1 MGRVQKRLM
10 PEEHNGPP
18 RPTAKTL
25 GHYEIVSPLGE
36 GGMGV
41 VYKGRDTHLD
51 RFVALKT
58 LRRDVVTDPDRR
70 RRFVLEAKAA
80 SALNHPNIV
89 HVYDIATQDGMDY
102 IAMEYVAGPSLS
114 QWVKGNRPPAGEILD
129 CAIQIATGLDAAH
142 RAGIIHR
149 DLKPANIIIAG
160 PSSAQPGL
168 VKILDF
174 GLAKLMEAEPL
185 GRADADSQTLSVGVA
200 RSFDTIVGT
209 PGYMSPEQ
217 LAGMHVD
224 QRSDIFAFGLVVY
237 YLATGQN
244 AFHGGSSGLVIAALL
259 RDDPP
264 APSDLAPDI
273 DRGLEAVI
281 LRCIR
286 KDPDRRFQSMLE
298 VKSALEDL
306 REQVPS
312 GRRTRSLAS
321 LEPLHKSFPL
331 WTVALSL
338 LVLAASAGLW
348 FWRSAPPK
356 TLEPVLQR
364 LTTDSGLSLDPAIS
378 RDAKMLAY
386 ASDRSGEGNLDIWV
400 RQVAGGDPIRI
411 TNTAADDNEPDF
423 SSDGTTLAF
432 HSDREG
438 GGLYV
443 VSVLGGQQRRLADGG
458 RRPRYSPD
466 GKQIAYWTGEPYRD
480 VPWHPRAAAIYVI
493 DAAGGTPRRLAAD
506 FAIATRPLWTPD
518 GSHILFW
525 GSKQALP
532 PGVSTST
539 GGGPRPGWWVTPG
552 AGGTAVAVASAS
564 ADFGVE
570 EMANSEPCGWRNGNI
585 IFATRTLDN
594 MVNVYETPFSLDKW
608 EISGPIHRLT
618 LGTTKEESPSVA
630 ADGRLVFASI
640 AANLDVYSL
649 PLDVNRGKALAAPER
664 LTRDMADDTGG
675 WPSADGRM
683 MAFESI
689 RSGQWEIWI
698 KDLIG
703 GESQGLALASGA
715 QKAPALAAPGKER
728 MLTSGRD
735 PVMSPDGASIVFQ
748 QDKKLM
754 LISSAGGASRVLSQR
769 PLRPSGWSPDESLV
783 LAADYNQPR
792 TVIETVEVASGKESV
807 YLSDPRRNLYPRGFS
822 PDGRWIVFT
831 AASPEGQA
839 TMVAPFRP
847 SAPPSEREWL
857 AVTDSL
863 TNDFVPR
870 WSPDGR
876 TLYFI
881 SERDGFACL
890 WARRM
895 DPATQTPL
903 GDAFPVLHLHGAA
916 LRMRTAER
924 DLAIAKDKVIF
935 SLEERS
941 GSIWMLQFR

>member
-1 MGRVQKRLM
+1 M
-10 PEEHNGPP
+10 PEEQNGPP

-89 HVYDIATQDGMDY
+89 HVYDIASQDGLDY

-114 QWVKGNRPPAGEILD
+114 QWVKGHRPAAAEILD

-160 PSSAQPGL
+160 PSSPQPGL

-174 GLAKLMEAEPL
+174 GLAKLMEVEPRKGAE
-185 GRADADSQTLSVGVA
+185 ADSQTLSVGVA

-224 QRSDIFAFGLVVY
+224 QRSDIFAFGLVLY

-264 APSDLAPDI
+264 APSDLVPDI

-298 VKSALEDL
+298 VKIALEDL
-306 REQVPS
+306 KEQVPS
-312 GRRTRSLAS
+312 GRRTRSFAP

-348 FWRSAPPK
+348 LWRSAPPK

-364 LTTDSGLSLDPAIS
+364 LTTDSGLSVDPAIS

-400 RQVAGGDPIRI
+400 RQVGGGDPIRI
-411 TNTAADDNEPDF
+411 AHTTADDNEPDF
-423 SSDGTTLAF
+423 SPDGTMLAF

-438 GGLYV
+438 GGVYV
-443 VSVLGGQQRRLADGG
+443 VPVLGGQERRLADGG

-466 GKQIAYWTGEPYRD
+466 GQQIAYWTGEPFRE
-480 VPWHPRAAAIYVI
+480 VPGRPRAAAIYVI
-493 DAAGGTPRRLAAD
+493 NAGGGQPRRLAPE
-506 FAIATRPLWTPD
+506 FAVATRPLWTPD
-518 GSHILFW
+518 GSHLLFW
-525 GSKQALP
+525 GTKVRGDLRS
-532 PGVSTST
+532 
-539 GGGPRPGWWVTPG
+539 GWWVVP
-552 AGGTAVAVASAS
+552 AQGGSAVPVTSTT
-564 ADFGVE
+564 ADFG
-570 EMANSEPCGWRNGNI
+570 SEAIERSEACGWRNGNV
-585 IFATRTLDN
+585 IFSMWTLDRL
-594 MVNVYETPFSLDKW
+594 VNVYEAPFSFDKW
-608 EISGPIHRLT
+608 EITGPIHRLT
-618 LGTTKEESPSVA
+618 LGTTQEESPSVA
-630 ADGRLVFASI
+630 ADGRLVYASI
-640 AANLDVYSL
+640 VANLDVYSL
-649 PLDVNRGKALAAPER
+649 PLDANHGKAIAAPER
-664 LTRDMADDTGG
+664 LTRDMADDSSGS
-675 WPSADGRM
+675 PSADARI
-683 MAFESI
+683 MAFHSF
-689 RSGQWEIWI
+689 RSGHPEIWI
-698 KDLIG
+698 KDLVG
-703 GESQGLALASGA
+703 VEPKGLALDSGGQVKA
-715 QKAPALAAPGKER
+715 QAPALGASGGER
-728 MLTSGRD
+728 MLTSGKY
-735 PVMSPDGASIVFQ
+735 PVISPDGALIAFVQGASITSL
-748 QDKKLM
+748 QDDKLM
-754 LISSAGGASRVLSQR
+754 LIPSSGGVSRMLSAR
-769 PLRPSGWSPDESLV
+769 PLTAAAWSPDQSLL
-783 LAADYNQPR
+783 LAADY
-792 TVIETVEVASGKESV
+792 TKAKTSIETVEVNSGKASV
-807 YLSDPRRNLYPRGFS
+807 YLMDAKRNLYPRAFS
-822 PDGRWIVFT
+822 PDGRWIAFSM
-831 AASPEGQA
+831 ASPDGQ
-839 TMVAPFRP
+839 TLMVAPFRP
-847 SAPPSEREWL
+847 SAPPPEREWL

-863 TNDFVPR
+863 ANDFAPR

-876 TLYFI
+876 ILYFI
-881 SERDGFACL
+881 SERDGFACI
-890 WARRM
+890 WARRV
-895 DPATQTPL
+895 DPATQKPV
-903 GDAFPVLHLHGAA
+903 GEAFPVLHLHGAS
-916 LRMRTAER
+916 LRMRAAER
-924 DLAIAKDKVIF
+924 YLSVVKDKAFF

-941 GSIWMLQFR
+941 GSIWMLQFK